1 MCDGKIG
8 IRGLEGC
15 HRVEVVPRGHILK
28 DAEIVLRDHPQG
40 AHEGGGGT
48 KRLSGWGVD
57 LMYLSPILER
67 APSRVAITYP
77 QPPSSLWDAS
87 SSVRPMQT
95 YV

>member
-40 AHEGGGGT
+40 AHEGGGGD
-48 KRLSGWGVD
+48 KAAIWLGSRLDVPEPDIGEST
-57 LMYLSPILER
+57 LEGCHHLP
-67 APSRVAITYP
+67 ATAQLIVGCLFFS
-77 QPPSSLWDAS
+77 
-87 SSVRPMQT
+87 
-95 YV
+95 